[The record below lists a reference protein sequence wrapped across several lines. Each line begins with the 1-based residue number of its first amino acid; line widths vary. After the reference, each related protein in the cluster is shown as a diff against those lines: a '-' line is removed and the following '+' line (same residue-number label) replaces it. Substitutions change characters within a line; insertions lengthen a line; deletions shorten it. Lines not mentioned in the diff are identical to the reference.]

1 MFNTKQQHT
10 MKIFILTCINE
21 NSELVYAVA
30 HRTLSE
36 AQSKMR
42 EHARVESEEFA
53 DLGRPGNY
61 CNVSEMSSACGD
73 EEACYVWDIT
83 EQEL

>member
-1 MFNTKQQHT
+1 

-21 NSELVYAVA
+21 SSELVYAVA
-30 HRTLSE
+30 FRTLAE

-42 EHARVESEEFA
+42 QHAQVESEEFS

-61 CNVSEMSSACGD
+61 CDIGEMSSACGD
-73 EEACYVWDIT
+73 EEQCYIWNIT
-83 EQEL
+83 EQQDI